1 MNIIDKIMER
11 LKPKF
16 DTQKNKSS
24 KKVRYGQGYSVENFG
39 SFYEKSKNN
48 RPNGVSSKCPECKS
62 DKISEFVYGLL
73 DQQGFEGLEKHNKG
87 KKAKLTPGGCVV
99 RPERWV
105 CRECKHKW

>member
-1 MNIIDKIMER
+1 MER

-48 RPNGVSSKCPECKS
+48 GLSGFSSKCSERKS

-73 DQQGFEGLEKHNKG
+73 DQQGFEGLEKLNKG
-87 KKAKLTPGGCVV
+87 KKAKLTPGGLCSAT
-99 RPERWV
+99 
-105 CRECKHKW
+105 REMGLP

>member
-16 DTQKNKSS
+16 DTKKNKSS
-24 KKVRYGQGYSVENFG
+24 KKVRYGQGYSVENFR

-48 RPNGVSSKCPECKS
+48 RLNGVSSKCPECKS

-73 DQQGFEGLEKHNKG
+73 DQQGFEGLEKLNKG

-99 RPERWV
+99 RPERRV